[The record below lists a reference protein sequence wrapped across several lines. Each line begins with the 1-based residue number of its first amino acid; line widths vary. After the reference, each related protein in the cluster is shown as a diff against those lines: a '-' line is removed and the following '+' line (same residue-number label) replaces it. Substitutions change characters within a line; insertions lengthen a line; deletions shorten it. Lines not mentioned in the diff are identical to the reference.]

1 MISTF
6 GQDGVIGPGF
16 ILLPETIKHL
26 DKIYEIII
34 FKILD
39 IKQRRHNNPWKMGN
53 EKVSPINISA
63 WKSLYFSFVF
73 ERYSSG
79 FRILGQEGFFLCLF
93 ESSTFKIL
101 SSSLPEL

>member
-39 IKQRRHNNPWKMGN
+39 IKQRRHNNP
-53 EKVSPINISA
+53 
-63 WKSLYFSFVF
+63 
-73 ERYSSG
+73 
-79 FRILGQEGFFLCLF
+79 
-93 ESSTFKIL
+93 
-101 SSSLPEL
+101 

>member
-1 MISTF
+1 MISTC
-6 GQDGVIGPGF
+6 GQDGVTGPGF

-26 DKIYEIII
+26 DKIYEITI

-39 IKQRRHNNPWKMGN
+39 IKQRRHNNPWKMRN
-53 EKVSPINISA
+53 EQVTPINISA

-79 FRILGQEGFFLCLF
+79 FRILGQEGFFF
-93 ESSTFKIL
+93 ST
-101 SSSLPEL
+101 S